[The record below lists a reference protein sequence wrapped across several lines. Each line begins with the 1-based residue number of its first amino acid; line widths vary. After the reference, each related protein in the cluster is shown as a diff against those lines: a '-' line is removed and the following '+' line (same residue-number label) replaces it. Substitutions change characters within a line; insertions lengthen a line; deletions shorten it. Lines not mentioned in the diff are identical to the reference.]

1 MCQIAGGSVGLGI
14 NTAIVATSSS
24 LVTGIRDAFLLD
36 AALATGGLVVA
47 LLFVGG
53 PLVVHTHEVRRHLH
67 RAHL

>member
-1 MCQIAGGSVGLGI
+1 MRGVCLLGVLL
-14 NTAIVATSSS
+14 TARAAT
-24 LVTGIRDAFLLD
+24 LIGY
-36 AALATGGLVVA
+36 ALPLSFWSPFAYLWQDVLVA